1 MRFATAKLAAT
12 DLNHALGAENKS
24 THLARAAK
32 PVRDGHRAGQS
43 GSGHRSAVLWLALA
57 RSEVE
62 TVGDLLKASPFGLGR
77 RFTKQV
83 PEPVRKQWASQP
95 APKIPGG
102 LKFFLIPFFIVHYS
116 GFMGVHL
123 VFILV
128 LLGPGKSLIGQT
140 GVSPSS
146 LFDFGF
152 DTWEL
157 ASLAIAL
164 ISLVIEHG
172 YSFYKDFWLSG
183 EYRRA
188 IPAAQMFAPYPRI
201 VVLHVAILFGAFLF
215 VFFGLPPLMV
225 VLLVTLKVGLELRNL
240 PRAKVSG
247 A

>member
-1 MRFATAKLAAT
+1 MHSAQETNRLISLVRNNPSATGTVLANLVPAVGVLFFGWDAFT
-12 DLNHALGAENKS
+12 VVFLYWLEN
-24 THLARAAK
+24 
-32 PVRDGHRAGQS
+32 
-43 GSGHRSAVLWLALA
+43 AVIGVFNILKMALA
-57 RSEVE
+57 RSEIE
-62 TVGDLLKASPFGLGR
+62 TVGDLLKAGPFGLGSS
-77 RFTKQV
+77 FKKV
-83 PEPVRKQWASQP
+83 PEQVMKEWTSQP

-128 LLGPGKSLIGQT
+128 LLGPGQSLIGQT

-188 IPAAQMFAPYPRI
+188 MALRY
-201 VVLHVAILFGAFLF
+201 GALKR
-215 VFFGLPPLMV
+215 GDPL
-225 VLLVTLKVGLELRNL
+225 
-240 PRAKVSG
+240 
-247 A
+247 